1 MRIARGIQNK
11 VLEAMAMAKPVV
23 VTPDALEGIAAQ
35 PNTEVIVASD
45 VVSFA
50 AGCQLAAGPQGAS
63 IGAAA
68 RRRVLADY
76 VWAERL
82 RDFDPLLGITT
93 PTSPQF
99 IPAGASL

>member
-1 MRIARGIQNK
+1 
-11 VLEAMAMAKPVV
+11 MAMAKSVV

-35 PNTEVIVASD
+35 PDTEVIVAPNAA
-45 VVSFA
+45 SFA
-50 AGCQLAAGPQGAS
+50 AGCQLAAGPQGAA

-82 RDFDPLLGITT
+82 RDFDPLLGISAS
-93 PTSPQF
+93 TSSQL
-99 IPAGASL
+99 IPAGVGS

>member
-1 MRIARGIQNK
+1 
-11 VLEAMAMAKPVV
+11 MAKPVV

-35 PNTEVIVASD
+35 PNTEVIVAQD
-45 VVSFA
+45 EAAFA

-68 RRRVLADY
+68 RRRVLTDY

-82 RDFDPLLGITT
+82 RGFDTLLGITA
-93 PTSPQF
+93 SQSV
-99 IPAGASL
+99 PAGASA

>member
-11 VLEAMAMAKPVV
+11 VLEAMAMARPVV
-23 VTPDALEGIAAQ
+23 VTPDALEGIDAV
-35 PNTEVIVASD
+35 PGSEVILAAD
-45 VVSFA
+45 AAGFA
-50 AGCQLAAGPQGAS
+50 AGCVRAAGPDGAA

-82 RDFDPLLGITT
+82 HGFDPLLGIATG
-93 PTSPQF
+93 SV
-99 IPAGASL
+99 PAAQAVTA